1 MEGKH
6 SNLNRLSSAGFLISL
21 GIIFG
26 DIGTSPLYVIKAIVG
41 ESIISADLILGGLSC
56 IFWTLTLQTSFK
68 YVFVVLQADNKGEG
82 GVFSLYS
89 LVRKRAKWLV
99 IPNIIGG
106 CALIADG
113 FLTPAISVS
122 SAVEGLRK
130 FDAEIN
136 TALIAICILAG
147 LFIIQQFGT
156 NFIGKAFGPIM
167 VLWFST
173 LGTLGSIAII
183 QNPDVLVAINP
194 YYAYNF
200 LANYPE
206 AFWLLGAVFLCTT
219 GAEALYSDMGHCG
232 RPNIRVSWIFVKT
245 ALLLNYFGQS
255 AWVLSKEGQQLT
267 EINNPFFDIM
277 PSWFLLYGVILAT
290 SAAVIASQA
299 LISGAYTLVSEAVR
313 LNLWPKVKIN
323 YPSLEK
329 GQLYVPSMNWIL
341 CFGSIAVVL
350 IFKES
355 KNMEAAYGLTIVIAM
370 IMTTIL
376 MMFFLTYR
384 SKRGFYIAMV
394 FGLIYLIIEFS
405 FLVANA
411 AKFAQGGWFPFL
423 VGSVFF
429 TVMFAWYK
437 ARKIKN
443 RYVRFVEVE
452 DYYSILSDLSKDT
465 SIAKYSSQLVYLTS
479 ANFSSE
485 VEAKIIYSIVQKQPK
500 RADMYWLVHVDTLDV
515 PHAREYKAD
524 VLIPNVLTRIE
535 FKLGFR
541 EEQRINILFRKVVED
556 LVKNGEVNITSQY
569 DSLKKHS
576 ITGDF
581 RFVVIEKTFSDAAV
595 LPFWERIIMKYYL
608 LLRKFSISEEKAF
621 GLDLSYV
628 TLEKVP
634 LILTPSEEISLKRV
648 Y

>member
-6 SNLNRLSSAGFLISL
+6 SNLSKLSSAGFLISL

-26 DIGTSPLYVIKAIVG
+26 DIGTSPLYVLKAIVG
-41 ESIISADLILGGLSC
+41 DRVISADLILGGLSC

-99 IPNIIGG
+99 IPTIIGG

-136 TALIAICILAG
+136 TALIAICILAA

-173 LGTLGSIAII
+173 LATLGTIAII
-183 QNPDVLVAINP
+183 GNPDVLVAINP

-255 AWVLSKEGQQLT
+255 AWVLSREGQQLS
-267 EINNPFFDIM
+267 ELNNPFFDIM

-384 SKRGFYIAMV
+384 SKRGFYIAMA
-394 FGLIYLIIEFS
+394 FGVVYLIIEFS

-411 AKFAQGGWFPFL
+411 AKFMHGGWFPFV
-423 VGSVFF
+423 VGSVLF

-452 DYYSILSDLSKDT
+452 DYYAILTDLTKDT

-485 VEAKIIYSIVQKQPK
+485 VEAKIIYSIIQKQPK
-500 RADMYWLVHVDTLDV
+500 RADMYWLVHVDTLDI

-524 VLIPNVLTRIE
+524 VLVPNVLTRIE

-556 LVKNGEVNITSQY
+556 LVKNGEVDITSRY
-569 DSLKKHS
+569 DSLQKHKIS
-576 ITGDF
+576 GDF

-634 LILTPSEEISLKRV
+634 LILTPTEEISLKRV